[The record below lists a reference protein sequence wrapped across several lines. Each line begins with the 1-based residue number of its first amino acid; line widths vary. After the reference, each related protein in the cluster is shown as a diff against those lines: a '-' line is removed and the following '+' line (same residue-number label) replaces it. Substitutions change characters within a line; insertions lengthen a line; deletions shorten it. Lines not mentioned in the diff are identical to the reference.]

1 MKVLLSFFFF
11 VGIFASCEQMANDAE
26 VTRVQLEQELTEI
39 KNFIA
44 KTNCSSSTDCR
55 FIAYGSKA
63 CGGPQ
68 GYLLYSS
75 GIDEEAL
82 KKMVAKYTAAEDEYN
97 KANGIISDCSLPNPP
112 EKMECENGKCIQT
125 E

>member
-1 MKVLLSFFFF
+1 MKILLSFFLF
-11 VGIFASCEQMANDAE
+11 VGVFASCEQLANEAE
-26 VTRVQLEQELTEI
+26 VTSVQLEQELDQI

-44 KTNCSSSTDCR
+44 KTNCSGSTDCR
-55 FIAYGSKA
+55 FIAFGSKA

-82 KKMVAKYTAAEDEYN
+82 KKMVAQYTAAEDKYN
-97 KANGIISDCSLPNPP
+97 KANGIISDCSLPTPP
-112 EKMECENGKCIQT
+112 SKMGCEDGKCIQT